1 MRMNN
6 PAVMSQSR
14 LLIIDDNH
22 AIHEDFR
29 KILIRKDASSN
40 RFDAVSAE
48 IFGEEPAADSRSPNC
63 FQLDSAYQ
71 GRDGLAL
78 VQQAVGLDTR
88 YAMAFVDVRMPPGW
102 DGVETTARI
111 WEVDPDLQVVIC
123 TAYSDCSWEE
133 MLKKLGRSDRLVI
146 LKKPFD
152 SIEVLQLANSLSR
165 KWHLLQE
172 SKNKMAG
179 LEETV
184 VIRTAQMVQEQEK
197 FKDIFENSPEGIFQ
211 ISADGRVLTANPAL
225 AGIYAYAS
233 PKELLDQMT
242 DFQNQLYV
250 DPQRRAEFARRL
262 EKDRIVRGF
271 ESEIKC
277 KDGSR
282 KWISETACKVSKLDG
297 SFLHYQG
304 FVVDI
309 TAQKNAEKERDLME
323 VHLRQAQK
331 LESIGQLAA
340 GIAHEIN
347 SPTQFIGDN
356 LFFIQEV
363 FNDLLGLLGQYNSLL
378 EAARGQPFAQSLAA
392 EIEKTIQTIDLA
404 DLKKEIPQSITQALS
419 GVKRVAKIVQAM
431 KDFSHPGI
439 DTKMPIDLN
448 RAIESTLTVCRN
460 EWRYVADVQTD
471 FDPDLPPVSC
481 LPGEFNQAILNI
493 VVNAAHAIADKT
505 GGKAKGLISVRTRHK
520 EGDKVEIRISD
531 TGTGIPVAAR
541 GRVFDPFFTT
551 KEVGKGTGQGLA
563 IARSVVVDKHQ
574 GEISFE
580 TELGEGTTFII
591 SLPQDDNT
599 NGPPA
604 AKK

>member
-1 MRMNN
+1 MNN
-6 PAVMSQSR
+6 SAATNHSR
-14 LLIIDDNH
+14 LLIIDDNR

-29 KILIRKDASSN
+29 KILVRNNGSSD
-40 RFDAVSAE
+40 RFDEVSAE
-48 IFGEEPAADSRSPNC
+48 IFGEEPTADARFAHS
-63 FQLDSAYQ
+63 FQLDSAFQ
-71 GRDGLAL
+71 GKDGLAL
-78 VQQAVGLDTR
+78 VQQAVHQGGR
-88 YAMAFVDVRMPPGW
+88 YAMAFIDVRMPPGW

-123 TAYSDCSWEE
+123 TAYAHCSWQE
-133 MLKKLGRSDRLVI
+133 LLQKLGRSDRLVI

-152 SIEVLQLANSLSR
+152 SIEVLQLANCLSR

-184 VIRTAQMVQEQEK
+184 MLHTAQMVQEQEK

-225 AGIYAYAS
+225 AGIYGFAS
-233 PKELLDQMT
+233 PKELLDQVT

-250 DPQRRAEFARRL
+250 NPQRRAEFGRRL
-262 EKDRIVRGF
+262 AKERIVRGF

-282 KWISETACKVSKLDG
+282 KCISETACKVTKRDG
-297 SFLHYQG
+297 SLLHYQG

-309 TAQKNAEKERDLME
+309 TAQKNAEVQRDLME
-323 VHLRQAQK
+323 IHLRQAQK

-356 LFFIQEV
+356 LCFMQEV
-363 FNDLLGLLGQYNSLL
+363 FHDVLRLLGQFNLL
-378 EAARGQPFAQSLAA
+378 LGAARGQSFAVGLVE
-392 EIEKTIQTIDLA
+392 EIEKTIQTIELA
-404 DLKKEIPQSITQALS
+404 DLEKEIPQSIAQALS

-431 KDFSHPGI
+431 KDFSHPGT
-439 DTKMPIDLN
+439 DTKMPVDLN

-471 FDPDLPPVSC
+471 FDPCLAPVCC

-493 VVNAAHAIADKT
+493 VVNAAHAISDKV
-505 GGKAKGLISVRTRHK
+505 GGKGKGLISVRTRQK
-520 EGDKVEIRISD
+520 GDKVEIRISD
-531 TGTGIPVAAR
+531 TGTGIPEAAR
-541 GRVFDPFFTT
+541 GRIFDPFFTT

-574 GEISFE
+574 GEIFFE
-580 TELGEGTTFII
+580 TELGQGTTFVIR
-591 SLPQDDNT
+591 LPQGEDK
-599 NGPPA
+599 NGHAA
-604 AKK
+604 AKP